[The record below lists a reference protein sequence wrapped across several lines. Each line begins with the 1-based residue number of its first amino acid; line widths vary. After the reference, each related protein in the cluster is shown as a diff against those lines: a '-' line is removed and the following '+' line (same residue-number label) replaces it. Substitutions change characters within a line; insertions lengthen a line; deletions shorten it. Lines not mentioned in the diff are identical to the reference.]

1 MQREKGY
8 PGFCR
13 TRVKAASLL
22 VRSRDSLPGTDRQD
36 KAMSVNHDQARD
48 ADPVRGNPL
57 ATLVMRARN
66 GDERAWAALVDRYA
80 PLIWSI
86 CRQHRLGDA
95 DAADVGQ
102 NVWLH
107 LVDQLGK
114 IRDPAALPG
123 WLVTTTRR
131 ECGRISRSAP
141 VTQAT
146 GYALD
151 AAHIPDD
158 QASAAEQLLVAERHA
173 ALRQALV
180 RLPPCCQRLLAL
192 LTEDPPIP
200 YSEIS
205 AALGIP
211 VGSIGPTRLRCLD
224 KLRRQP
230 VIAALI
236 DAETQTA

>member
-1 MQREKGY
+1 
-8 PGFCR
+8 
-13 TRVKAASLL
+13 
-22 VRSRDSLPGTDRQD
+22 
-36 KAMSVNHDQARD
+36 MSVNHDHPRG
-48 ADPVRGNPL
+48 ADPVRGDPL
-57 ATLVMRARN
+57 VTLVMRARN

-107 LVDQLGK
+107 LVDQLDK

-131 ECGRISRSAP
+131 ECERTSRSAQ
-141 VTQAT
+141 VTHAT
-146 GYALD
+146 GHALD

-158 QASAAEQLLVAERHA
+158 QASTAEQVLAAERHA
-173 ALRQALV
+173 ALRQALAQ
-180 RLPPCCQRLLAL
+180 LPSCCQRLLL
-192 LTEDPPIP
+192 LLIKDPPIP
-200 YSEIS
+200 DAQIS

-211 VGSIGPTRLRCLD
+211 ADSIGPTRLRCLD

-236 DAETQTA
+236 DAETHP